1 MAKYMSD
8 EYFAQVQAALIQD
21 QKWAESS
28 KNFKASIAIGVTDIG
43 QNYLLSV
50 DNGTTTLQ
58 KSAPGAAAEFTLDG
72 TYDAWCK
79 VARGEVDLQSAV
91 LKGLLKFKGS
101 ITKVLMYRER
111 LTRVA
116 EVMRDVPKD
125 F

>member
-58 KSAPGAAAEFTLDG
+58 KSAPGATAEFTLDG